1 MRCTGLSHLRLGC
14 FIDLA
19 PFHLASALRSLQ
31 TALPDVTITYHV
43 DSFEG
48 LLDGLING
56 QTDIAI
62 TYDLGMDAGF
72 ARQELFDSVP
82 HALVPPDHP
91 LAAAHSVTLADL
103 EQEPLILSKEGLSAQ
118 HVLNLFRRK
127 GLNPTVAHRAATLEI
142 QRSLAAHGE
151 GIAIS
156 YASPNNSMSY
166 DNRKLTRL
174 PILDKD
180 AAEPVVLAR
189 HGTGPVETTLA
200 SAERVLFDALSETRP
215 EVSCED
221 G

>member
-1 MRCTGLSHLRLGC
+1 MPATFLNSLSEQTEALKAQGLFKTERLIAGPQQAD
-14 FIDLA
+14 IDVK
-19 PFHLASALRSLQ
+19 S
-31 TALPDVTITYHV
+31 
-43 DSFEG
+43 
-48 LLDGLING
+48 NG
-56 QTDIAI
+56 AT
-62 TYDLGMDAGF
+62 
-72 ARQELFDSVP
+72 
-82 HALVPPDHP
+82 
-91 LAAAHSVTLADL
+91 
-103 EQEPLILSKEGLSAQ
+103 Q

-156 YASPNNSMSY
+156 YASPNNSTSY
-166 DNRKLTRL
+166 DNRTLLRL

-189 HGTGPVETTLA
+189 HGTGPVEATLA
-200 SAERVLFDALSETRP
+200 SAERILFDALSETRP